1 MNKKILTT
9 NLLAPV
15 EHKITGLQ
23 TRHSIRHIMSALL
36 EKTNYGNIVRT
47 QQLYDMGYNHNE
59 IQACMNEIKE
69 QNPDL
74 ITINITQNTEC
85 SDGKVRSRK
94 NDAFYIIDN
103 PKFRE
108 SDLYKE
114 KIRELKGELYI
125 HISNH
130 LKTKNTNTTN
140 KFFMLY
146 HLNKLSKKI
155 QYKITHKK
163 ENEDLYRE
171 NAKKV
176 LGDFFNRKEIKSL
189 KQKNISYNVNAGDL
203 SSINYS
209 LYAVDMLRKIKD
221 SKTNYKILSKSIKNL
236 SESKEFWSY
245 AMYLAKK
252 LRNRDCNLDISDAEN
267 ILKYIFKKN
276 PNLFD
281 YHITRLLSRNR
292 LIFLRFVVK
301 LIQYHQNKQKVRFYE
316 TNETFLRYKVNF
328 LRQDLRASRM
338 ETADPYNSDLWIKG
352 FELARLE
359 KKLKRIT
366 INYGEKAG

>member
-1 MNKKILTT
+1 MNKKRLTT

-36 EKTNYGNIVRT
+36 EETNYGNIIRT

-59 IQACMNEIKE
+59 IQAFMNEIKE

-114 KIRELKGELYI
+114 KIREFKGELYI

-130 LKTKNTNTTN
+130 LKTKNINTTN

-176 LGDFFNRKEIKSL
+176 LGDFFNRKDVKSL
-189 KQKNISYNVNAGDL
+189 KKKNINYNVNAGDL

-267 ILKYIFKKN
+267 ILKYVFKKN

-366 INYGEKAG
+366 IDYGEKAG